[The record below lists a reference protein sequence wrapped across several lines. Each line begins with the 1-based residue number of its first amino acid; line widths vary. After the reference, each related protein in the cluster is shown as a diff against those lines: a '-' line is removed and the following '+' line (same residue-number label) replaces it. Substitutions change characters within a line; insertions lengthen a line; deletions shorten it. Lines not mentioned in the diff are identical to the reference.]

1 MPLRKLQWF
10 GNTPT
15 RSQKSCVRRCIL
27 QHSSETTE
35 DYEIFGMLHEST
47 ECNNVPFM
55 YKNRLFLATYRQ
67 DFVIALED
75 TSLNIKVLIDLW
87 DCKPV
92 QYHQLPFASEF
103 EMWVKGL

>member
-10 GNTPT
+10 GNIPT
-15 RSQKSCVRRCIL
+15 KSQKSCVRRCIP
-27 QHSSETTE
+27 QYTSETTE
-35 DYEIFGMLHEST
+35 DYEIFGTLHESAD
-47 ECNNVPFM
+47 CYNVPFT
-55 YKNRLFLATYRQ
+55 YKNRLFLAIYRQ

-92 QYHQLPFASEF
+92 KHHQLPFASEF
-103 EMWVKGL
+103 EIWVKAL